1 MKYHSTSSI
10 INHLKPDC
18 ENCFGLC
25 CVALYFSKH
34 DGFPTDKHAGVPC
47 PNLAQDY
54 TCSIH
59 ENLSEQGLK
68 GCTSYECFGAGQQ
81 VSQVTYDVFGGGQGW
96 RTQGADH
103 SSSEQMF
110 NIFLIMR
117 QLHEMC
123 WYLYGALSYDIPTAL
138 ADDVQYLL
146 NKTEK
151 TTLASPYELQTFD
164 LLVHHHKVSA
174 VINQAAQAIQAH
186 TRQVLSKSSNFNENK
201 ILNTKQKRDFI
212 GANLTNKELRCADLR
227 GCLLIAANL
236 EGADLCG
243 TSFIGADLRDANL
256 RGANLT
262 QSLFLTQMQIN
273 GAKGD
278 KYTKLPTNLSRPVH
292 WV

>member
-1 MKYHSTSSI
+1 MKHHSTSST

-18 ENCFGLC
+18 QNCFGLC

-34 DGFPTDKHAGVPC
+34 DGFPTDKQAGVPC

-68 GCTSYECFGAGQQ
+68 GCISYECFGAGQQ
-81 VSQVTYDVFGGGQGW
+81 VSLVTYGGGQGW
-96 RTQGADH
+96 KAQGADH

-110 NIFLIMR
+110 NVFLIMK

-123 WYLYGALSYDIPTAL
+123 WYLYEALSYEIPTTL

-146 NKTEK
+146 NETEK
-151 TTLASPYELQTFD
+151 ATLASPDELQTFD
-164 LLVHHHKVSA
+164 LFVHHNKISA
-174 VINQAAQAIQAH
+174 IINQVTQSIQAH
-186 TRQVLSKSSNFNENK
+186 TRQVLSKTNGLKENK

-212 GANLTNKELRCADLR
+212 GANLTKKELRCADLR
-227 GCLLIAANL
+227 GCLLIAVNL

-243 TSFIGADLRDANL
+243 TNLIGADLRDANL

-262 QSLFLTQMQIN
+262 QSLFLTQSQIN

-278 KYTKLPTNLSRPVH
+278 KYTNLPASLSRPAH

>member
-1 MKYHSTSSI
+1 MKHQST

-18 ENCFGLC
+18 QNCFGLC

-59 ENLSEQGLK
+59 ENLAEQGLK

-81 VSQVTYDVFGGGQGW
+81 VSQVTYDGGQGW
-96 RTQGADH
+96 RAQGAEH

-110 NIFLIMR
+110 NVFLIMR

-123 WYLYGALSYDIPTAL
+123 WYLYEALSYDIPTTL
-138 ADDVQYLL
+138 SDEVQYLL
-146 NKTEK
+146 NETEK
-151 TTLASPYELQTFD
+151 VTLASPDELQTFD
-164 LLVHHHKVSA
+164 LFVHHTKVSTL
-174 VINQAAQAIQAH
+174 INQVTQSIQAH
-186 TRQVLSKSSNFNENK
+186 TRQVLSKTSSFNENK
-201 ILNTKQKRDFI
+201 VLNTKQKRDFI
-212 GANLTNKELRCADLR
+212 GANLTKKELRCADLR

-236 EGADLCG
+236 EGTELCG
-243 TSFIGADLRDANL
+243 TNFIGADLRDANL
-256 RGANLT
+256 RGTNLA
-262 QSLFLTQMQIN
+262 QSLFLTQSQIN

-278 KYTKLPTNLSRPVH
+278 QYTQLPANLTRPVH
-292 WV
+292 WY

>member
-1 MKYHSTSSI
+1 MKHQST

-18 ENCFGLC
+18 QNCFGLC

-47 PNLAQDY
+47 PNLAQNY

-59 ENLSEQGLK
+59 EKLSEQGLK

-81 VSQVTYDVFGGGQGW
+81 VSQVTYGGGNGW
-96 RTQGADH
+96 RAQGAEH

-110 NIFLIMR
+110 NVFLIMR
-117 QLHEMC
+117 QLYEMC
-123 WYLYGALSYDIPTAL
+123 WYLYEALSYDIPSAL
-138 ADDVQYLL
+138 SDDVYYLL
-146 NKTEK
+146 NETEK
-151 TTLASPYELQTFD
+151 VTLASPEELQNFD
-164 LLVHHHKVSA
+164 LFAHHTKVSM
-174 VINQAAQAIQAH
+174 VINQVTQVIQAH
-186 TRQVLSKSSNFNENK
+186 TRQVLTKTSNFNENK
-201 ILNTKQKRDFI
+201 IINTKQKRDFI
-212 GANLTNKELRCADLR
+212 GANLTKKELRCADLR

-236 EGADLCG
+236 EGANLCG
-243 TSFIGADLRDANL
+243 TNFIGADLRDANL

-262 QSLFLTQMQIN
+262 HTLFLTQSQLN

-278 KYTKLPTNLSRPVH
+278 KYTKLPTILSCPVH

>member
-1 MKYHSTSSI
+1 MKHHLTV
-10 INHLKPDC
+10 NHLKPDC
-18 ENCFGLC
+18 QNCFGLC

-59 ENLSEQGLK
+59 DKLSEQGLK
-68 GCTSYECFGAGQQ
+68 GCIAYECFGAGQQ
-81 VSQVTYDVFGGGQGW
+81 VSQVTYGGGQGW
-96 RTQGADH
+96 RAQGEKH
-103 SSSEQMF
+103 SSSEEMF
-110 NIFLIMR
+110 NVFLIMK

-123 WYLYGALSYDIPTAL
+123 WYLHEALSYDILTPL
-138 ADDVQYLL
+138 SDEVQYPL
-146 NKTEK
+146 NETEK
-151 TTLASPYELQTFD
+151 LTFASIDKLQALD
-164 LLVHHHKVSA
+164 LLVHHNKVSTI
-174 VINQAAQAIQAH
+174 INQVIQAIQAH
-186 TRQVLSKSSNFNENK
+186 IRQALSKTSSLKENK

-212 GANLTNKELRCADLR
+212 GANLTKKELRCSDLH

-236 EGADLCG
+236 AGADLSG
-243 TSFIGADLRDANL
+243 TNFIGADLRDANL

-278 KYTKLPTNLSRPVH
+278 QYTQLPASLSRPDH
-292 WV
+292 WAK